1 MSLRYDVNLS
11 ILFTELPLLE
21 RPAAAAAAGFTAVE
35 FWWPFGTEAQPGGT
49 QVDEFVAAL
58 DAAGVRLVGLNLL
71 DDLSVGARGLV
82 SVPEHAGRFRDAIP
96 VAVEIGRRTGCRN
109 FNALYGNRV
118 EGVDPE
124 FQDELAVTNL
134 DAASKAI
141 AILGGTVLIEALNT
155 IESPLYPLTSTRAA
169 LDVVERTEELTGATN
184 LALLLDLYHMA
195 RMGEDLDVTIG
206 KHAGRLGHV
215 QIADVPDR
223 GAPGTSSGDGLD
235 HRALFAA
242 LEAADYCVEEGLGSI
257 GLEYKATNGV
267 SADSFTW
274 LPAEDRAWRS

>member
-35 FWWPFGTEAQPGGT
+35 FWWPFGTEAQPGGAA
-49 QVDEFVAAL
+49 VDEFVAAL
-58 DAAGVRLVGLNLL
+58 DAAGVRLVGLNFL

-82 SVPEHAGRFRDAIP
+82 SVPEHAGRFRDSIP
-96 VAVEIGRRTGCRN
+96 VAVEIGRRSGCRN
-109 FNALYGNRV
+109 FNALYGNRI
-118 EGVDPE
+118 EGVDPR
-124 FQDELAVTNL
+124 FQDELAVANL
-134 DAASKAI
+134 DAASKAA
-141 AILGGTVLIEALNT
+141 AILGGTVLVEALNS

-195 RMGEDLDVTIG
+195 RMGEDLEATIG

-223 GAPGTSSGDGLD
+223 GAPGTGGLD
-235 HRALFAA
+235 FPALFAA
-242 LEAADYCVEEGLGSI
+242 LEKADYRVEEGLGSI
-257 GLEYKATNGV
+257 GLEYKAANGAG
-267 SADSFTW
+267 ADSFAW
-274 LPAEDRAWRS
+274 LPAGERGWRS

>member
-1 MSLRYDVNLS
+1 MTLRYDINLS

-21 RPAAAAAAGFTAVE
+21 RPAAAAAAGFTAAE
-35 FWWPFGTEAQPGGT
+35 FWWPFGTEAQPAGSA
-49 QVDEFVAAL
+49 VDEFIAAL

-71 DDLSVGARGLV
+71 DDLSVGSRGLV

-109 FNALYGNRV
+109 FNALYGNRI

-124 FQDELAVTNL
+124 FQDQLAVANL
-134 DAASKAI
+134 DAATKAA
-141 AILGGTVLIEALNT
+141 AIIGGTVLIEALNA
-155 IESPLYPLTSTRAA
+155 IESPLYPVTSTRAA
-169 LDVVERTEELTGATN
+169 LDVIGRTEEVTGATN

-195 RMGEDLDVTIG
+195 RMGEDLETVIG
-206 KHAGRLGHV
+206 KHAGRVGHV

-223 GAPGTSSGDGLD
+223 GAPGTGGLD
-235 HRALFAA
+235 YRALFAA
-242 LEAADYCVEEGLGSI
+242 LEAADYRVEEGLGSI

-267 SADSFTW
+267 SADSFAW
-274 LPAEDRAWRS
+274 LPAEERGWRS